1 MLRLI
6 IALALTIVIEN
17 AVLLVIGVREKDD
30 FILMTL
36 INIVT
41 NIPANILYQL
51 NLQYNIINNYICV
64 AVLEAAVVA
73 VERLYMKKYMKTE
86 MNPLHTALIVNA
98 ASFLGG
104 IIWNYF
110 L

>member
-6 IALALTIVIEN
+6 IALVLTIIIEN
-17 AVLLVIGVREKDD
+17 TVLYILGVREKDD
-30 FILMTL
+30 FLLMTL
-36 INIVT
+36 INVVT

-51 NLQYNIINNYICV
+51 NLKYNVINEYICM

-73 VERLYMKKYMKTE
+73 VERLYMKKYMKKE
-86 MNPLHTALIVNA
+86 MNPLQTALIVNA
-98 ASFLGG
+98 ASFAGG

>member
-6 IALALTIVIEN
+6 IALVLTIIIEN
-17 AVLLVIGVREKDD
+17 TVLYILGVREKDD
-30 FILMTL
+30 FLLMTL
-36 INIVT
+36 INVVT

-51 NLQYNIINNYICV
+51 NLKYNVISEHICM

-73 VERLYMKKYMKTE
+73 VERLYMKKYMKKE
-86 MNPLHTALIVNA
+86 MNPLQTALIVNA
-98 ASFLGG
+98 ASFAGG

>member
-6 IALALTIVIEN
+6 MALALTIVIEN
-17 AVLLVIGVREKDD
+17 TVLFIVGVKEKDD

-36 INIVT
+36 INVIT

-51 NLQYNIINNYICV
+51 NLQYNIINKYICM
-64 AVLEAAVVA
+64 AVLEVAVVA
-73 VERLYMKKYMKTE
+73 VERLYLKKYMKTE

-98 ASFLGG
+98 ASFAGG